1 MKTIR
6 CDVVARGFQTVIID
20 MVSILTTP
28 VGICEICP
36 LLGKR
41 VCASKKAAS

>member
-20 MVSILTTP
+20 RLW
-28 VGICEICP
+28 
-36 LLGKR
+36 LLLQL
-41 VCASKKAAS
+41 ALI